1 MISINALTVSLTSHL
16 SVHPYNSPPVRLLV
30 SLSPPL
36 PPSLTFN
43 QREEAAVR
51 STIRQAYMV
60 LPPQKTESKHVGSSS
75 VTSILCSLK
84 YPPYQGMFMW
94 LNMHADARRGGK

>member
-30 SLSPPL
+30 SLAPPL

-51 STIRQAYMV
+51 STIRQPYMV
-60 LPPQKTESKHVGSSS
+60 LPPKKNTESKHVGSSS
-75 VTSILCSLK
+75 VTSILYSLK
-84 YPPYQGMFMW
+84 ETSTISGYIYVVEY
-94 LNMHADARRGGK
+94 AC